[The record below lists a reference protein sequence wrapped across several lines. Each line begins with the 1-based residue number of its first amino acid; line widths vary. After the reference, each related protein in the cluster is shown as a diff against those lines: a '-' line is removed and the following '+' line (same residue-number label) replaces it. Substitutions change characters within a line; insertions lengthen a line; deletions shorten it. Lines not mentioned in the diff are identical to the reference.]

1 MNLGKK
7 YKQLFE
13 GKIRSNDAA
22 LLTESNLLDDIAY
35 SLKTNSVLKQLGIEP
50 KDIEKE
56 KDDYTLRL
64 RFYPDPK
71 DLEKGPEKLK
81 KEYETALKKEL
92 LKLVGK
98 DYMSILQ
105 VNVYD
110 NQPDY
115 AGIEMSIT
123 DISKT
128 DTNLRVKVLKHY
140 ETSTDAIDFEGT
152 INGKPWTASKEYMRD
167 GAIFTSVYDT
177 PTQDTIEEDDPEYD
191 AIITAID
198 DYMEKKNL
206 AK

>member
-13 GKIRSNDAA
+13 GKLRSNDSG
-22 LLTESNLLDDIAY
+22 LLNEAW
-35 SLKTNSVLKQLGIEP
+35 IEP
-50 KDIEKE
+50 EKSDFSTRN
-56 KDDYTLRL
+56 KIGKI
-64 RFYPDPK
+64 DP
-71 DLEKGPEKLK
+71 
-81 KEYETALKKEL
+81 
-92 LKLVGK
+92 
-98 DYMSILQ
+98 
-105 VNVYD
+105 
-110 NQPDY
+110 
-115 AGIEMSIT
+115 
-123 DISKT
+123 
-128 DTNLRVKVLKHY
+128 NLRVKVLNHN
-140 ETSTDAIDFEGT
+140 ETSDDAIDFEGT